1 MRDPVK
7 RPIPRRPV
15 ARPAP
20 RPRRRA
26 GRTLQVI
33 ASIPA
38 IAFACVAYAYLTLPD
53 VRPLRRSNPETTAF
67 IELRVR
73 EAAERGT
80 PQVPVQRWLNYER
93 ISPNLTRAVLVA
105 EDAAF
110 WQHDGVDYDE
120 LQKSIEM
127 DWARGQ
133 MLRGA
138 STITQQLAKN
148 LYLSPSRDPFR
159 KFRELIIARRLEA
172 ELTKVRIFELYLN
185 VIEWGDGIYG
195 ADAAARRYFGHPA
208 TTLGPA
214 EAALLAGAIINP
226 RLLSPA
232 HPTPRL
238 LRRQQIILKR
248 MGGVTPP
255 RAEKVATREPIE
267 PHAVEP
273 NAAEPI
279 AAEPLPVFDLP
290 IAPIDTPAEPKP

>member
-1 MRDPVK
+1 MRDPMK
-7 RPIPRRPV
+7 RPIVRRPV
-15 ARPAP
+15 ARPPAP
-20 RPRRRA
+20 RPRRRV
-26 GRTLQVI
+26 LQAL
-33 ASIPA
+33 ASLPA

-53 VRPLRRSNPETTAF
+53 VRPLRTTNPETTAF
-67 IELRVR
+67 IDLRIR
-73 EAAERGT
+73 EAADRGK
-80 PQVPVQRWLNYER
+80 PQMPVQRWMNYGR

-120 LQKSIEM
+120 LQKSLEM

-133 MLRGA
+133 LLRGA

-148 LYLSPSRDPFR
+148 LYLSPSRDPLR

-195 ADAAARRYFGHPA
+195 ADAASRRYFGHSA
-208 TTLGPA
+208 ATLGPA
-214 EAALLAGAIINP
+214 EASLLAGAIVNP

-238 LRRQQIILKR
+238 LRRQQIILRR

-255 RAEKVATREPIE
+255 REEKTVAHERP
-267 PHAVEP
+267 VEP
-273 NAAEPI
+273 NALEPI
-279 AAEPLPVFDLP
+279 MAEPLPPPDLP
-290 IAPIDTPAEPKP
+290 IAPIDTPAEPKQ

>member
-1 MRDPVK
+1 MRDPMK
-7 RPIPRRPV
+7 RPIARRPV
-15 ARPAP
+15 ARPP
-20 RPRRRA
+20 VRRPRRWV
-26 GRTLQVI
+26 LQGL
-33 ASIPA
+33 ASLPA

-53 VRPLRRSNPETTAF
+53 VRPLRTANPETTAF
-67 IELRVR
+67 IELRIR
-73 EAAERGT
+73 EAADRGT
-80 PQVPVQRWLNYER
+80 PQVPVQRWMNYGR

-120 LQKSIEM
+120 LQKSLEM

-133 MLRGA
+133 LLRGA

-148 LYLSPSRDPFR
+148 LYLSPSRDPLR

-185 VIEWGDGIYG
+185 VIEWGDGVYG
-195 ADAAARRYFGHPA
+195 ADAASRRYFGHSA
-208 TTLGPA
+208 ATLGPA
-214 EAALLAGAIINP
+214 EAALLAGAIVNP

-238 LRRQQIILKR
+238 LRRQQIILRR

-255 RAEKVATREPIE
+255 REEKTVAHERPIE
-267 PHAVEP
+267 QNVVD
-273 NAAEPI
+273 PI
-279 AAEPLPVFDLP
+279 TAEPLPLPDLP
-290 IAPIDTPAEPKP
+290 IAPIDTPAEPKQ

>member
-7 RPIPRRPV
+7 RPIVRRPV
-15 ARPAP
+15 AKRPAP
-20 RPRRRA
+20 RPGRRV
-26 GRTLQVI
+26 LEVV
-33 ASIPA
+33 ASVPA

-53 VRPLRRSNPETTAF
+53 VRPLRMTNPDTTAF
-67 IELRVR
+67 IELRAR
-73 EAAERGT
+73 EAAEAGK
-80 PQVPVQRWLNYER
+80 PHVAAQRWLNYGR
-93 ISPNLTRAVLVA
+93 MSPYLTRAVLVA

-120 LQKSIEM
+120 LQKSLEM

-133 MLRGA
+133 LLRGA

-148 LYLSPSRDPFR
+148 LYLSPSRNPLR
-159 KFRELIIARRLEA
+159 KLRELIIARRLEA

-185 VIEWGDGIYG
+185 VIEWGDAVYG
-195 ADAAARRYFGHPA
+195 ADAAARRYFGHSA
-208 TTLGPA
+208 ATLGPA
-214 EAALLAGAIINP
+214 EAALMAGAIINP

-255 RAEKVATREPIE
+255 REEKIVARQPSSPERNGVEPIT
-267 PHAVEP
+267 
-273 NAAEPI
+273 AEPF
-279 AAEPLPVFDLP
+279 ALPDLP